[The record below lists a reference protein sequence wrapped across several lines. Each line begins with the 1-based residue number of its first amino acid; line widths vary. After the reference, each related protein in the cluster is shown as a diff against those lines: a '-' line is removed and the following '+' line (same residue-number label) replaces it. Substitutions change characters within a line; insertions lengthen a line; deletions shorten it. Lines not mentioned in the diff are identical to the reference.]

1 MKPELHLHIWN
12 TAKKLLLTLIQKE
25 FARHD
30 SSDIVIDIDDRETVG
45 EDGIY
50 LSYMRVGGPYVEEKD
65 RITINLHA
73 NCRGETF
80 VSINLLDSEHRLS
93 LSEEDMKEWS
103 KSYPLVDW
111 MEFMARCGREIDDRI
126 AYYEQEIAN
135 QLNTKS
141 NKILENF
148 ENQKAICHLHP
159 ELTRDSGWTHVHIA
173 LKTGANFSHD
183 DSKMAALICCLDLKA
198 QINANVEELNKLIAE
213 LSV

>member
-25 FARHD
+25 FARYNP
-30 SSDIVIDIDDRETVG
+30 SDIVIDIDNGETVG

-65 RITINLHA
+65 RITINLHV
-73 NCRGETF
+73 NSRGETLM
-80 VSINLLDSEHRLS
+80 SINLLDSEHQLS
-93 LSEEDMKEWS
+93 LSEEDMKGWS

-111 MEFMARCGREIDDRI
+111 MEFMARCGREIDDKI

-135 QLNTKS
+135 SLNTKS
-141 NKILENF
+141 KKILEDF
-148 ENQKAICHLHP
+148 ENQKPISHLYP
-159 ELTRDSGWTHVHIA
+159 KLTRDSGWTHVHIA
-173 LKTGANFSHD
+173 LKTGAGHSHE
-183 DSKMAALICCLDLKA
+183 DSKTAALLCCLELKE